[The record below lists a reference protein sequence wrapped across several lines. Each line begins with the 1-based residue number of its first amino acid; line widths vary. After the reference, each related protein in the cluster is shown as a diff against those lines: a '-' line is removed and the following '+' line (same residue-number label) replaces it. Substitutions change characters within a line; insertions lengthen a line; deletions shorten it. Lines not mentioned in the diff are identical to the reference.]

1 MNANLLNECKNQY
14 ANACREVFPGATK
27 PLTLSVLTRLLD
39 LEIQEQVMK
48 RNKNRAFCNLYPSV
62 VGTTSN
68 HVVISVVNVRFFYF
82 SCDRRRF
89 SIDWMRPNL
98 HRVRISSSNSILNA
112 SCGVNS

>member
-1 MNANLLNECKNQY
+1 MNANLLNESKNQY

-68 HVVISVVNVRFFYF
+68 HVVISVVNVSSLRLFFALFYA
-82 SCDRRRF
+82 
-89 SIDWMRPNL
+89 IDASLLIGWPNL
-98 HRVRISSSNSILNA
+98 HRAHIEQ
-112 SCGVNS
+112 